1 VFVDEAEIHVR
12 GGKGGHGCVSFRRE
26 RFVPRGG
33 PDGGH
38 GGDGGSVCV
47 QATSGLNT
55 LLDVVSRRH
64 WFAKNGRPGEGSN
77 RRGRNGR
84 GITIEVPVGTL
95 VYDDEKGVL
104 LKDLVQAGQ
113 QIVVAR
119 GGKGGRGNTAY
130 VTPTNQAPRQ
140 ADPGEP
146 GEERLLRLELKLIAD
161 VGLVG
166 LPNAGKSTLLSRL
179 SRARPKIADY
189 PFTTTEPQLG
199 IVELSGLRRLVMAD
213 LPGLI
218 EGAHAGVGLGD
229 TFLRHIERTGVILH
243 IVDVMPGD
251 GQPSP
256 AEAYRTIRQE
266 LQQYS
271 ANLAA
276 KPELVVANKMDLTG
290 SLAAVDQLRGELDM
304 DVVGI
309 SAVVGEGLDRLLE
322 QLWTLCRRTQTDGVD
337 DTLVVGK
344 TNKRAPQS

>member
-1 VFVDEAEIHVR
+1 M
-12 GGKGGHGCVSFRRE
+12 SFRRE

-38 GGDGGSVCV
+38 GGDGGSIYI

-84 GITIEVPVGTL
+84 GITIKVPVGTL
-95 VYDDEKGVL
+95 VYDHEKGVL
-104 LKDLVQAGQ
+104 LKDLVEAGQ

-130 VTPTNQAPRQ
+130 TTPTNQAPRQ

-161 VGLVG
+161 IGLVG

-199 IVELSGLRRLVMAD
+199 IIELSGLRRLVMAD

-218 EGAHAGVGLGD
+218 EGAHTGVGLGD

-243 IVDVMPGD
+243 IVDVMPGN
-251 GQPSP
+251 GHPSP
-256 AEAYRTIRQE
+256 AEAYRTIREE

-271 ANLAA
+271 AKLAA

-290 SLAAVDQLRGELDM
+290 SLAAVDQLRGELGM
-304 DVVGI
+304 EVVGI

-322 QLWTLCRRTQTDGVD
+322 QLWTLCRQTPAGGVEE
-337 DTLVVGK
+337 TFPVGK
-344 TNKRAPQS
+344 TIRRAPES

>member
-1 VFVDEAEIHVR
+1 VFVDEAEIEVR
-12 GGKGGHGCVSFRRE
+12 AGKGGHGCVSFRRE

-38 GGDGGSVCV
+38 GGDGGSIYI

-84 GITIEVPVGTL
+84 GITIKVPVGTL
-95 VYDDEKGVL
+95 VYDHEKGVL
-104 LKDLVQAGQ
+104 LKDLVEAGQ

-130 VTPTNQAPRQ
+130 TTPTNQAPRQ

-161 VGLVG
+161 IGLVG

-199 IVELSGLRRLVMAD
+199 IIELSGLRRLVMAD

-218 EGAHAGVGLGD
+218 EGAHTGVGLGD

-243 IVDVMPGD
+243 IVDVMPGN
-251 GQPSP
+251 GHPSP
-256 AEAYRTIRQE
+256 AEAYRTIREE

-271 ANLAA
+271 AKLAA

-290 SLAAVDQLRGELDM
+290 SLAAVDQLRGELGM
-304 DVVGI
+304 EVVGI

-322 QLWTLCRRTQTDGVD
+322 QLWTLCRQTPAGGVEE
-337 DTLVVGK
+337 TFPVGK
-344 TNKRAPQS
+344 TIRRAPES

>member
-1 VFVDEAEIHVR
+1 MFVDEAEIEVR
-12 GGKGGHGCVSFRRE
+12 AGKGGHGCVSFRRE

-38 GGDGGSVCV
+38 GGDGGSIYI

-84 GITIEVPVGTL
+84 GITIKVPVGTL
-95 VYDDEKGVL
+95 VYDHEKGVL
-104 LKDLVQAGQ
+104 LKDLVEAGQ

-130 VTPTNQAPRQ
+130 TTPTNQAPRQ

-161 VGLVG
+161 IGLVG

-199 IVELSGLRRLVMAD
+199 IIELSGLRRLVMAD

-218 EGAHAGVGLGD
+218 EGAHTGVGLGD

-243 IVDVMPGD
+243 IVDVMPGN
-251 GQPSP
+251 GHPSP
-256 AEAYRTIRQE
+256 AEAYRTIREE

-271 ANLAA
+271 AKLAA

-290 SLAAVDQLRGELDM
+290 SLAAVDQLRGELGM
-304 DVVGI
+304 EVVGI

-322 QLWTLCRRTQTDGVD
+322 QLWTLCRQTPAGGVEE
-337 DTLVVGK
+337 TFPVGK
-344 TNKRAPQS
+344 TIRRAPES